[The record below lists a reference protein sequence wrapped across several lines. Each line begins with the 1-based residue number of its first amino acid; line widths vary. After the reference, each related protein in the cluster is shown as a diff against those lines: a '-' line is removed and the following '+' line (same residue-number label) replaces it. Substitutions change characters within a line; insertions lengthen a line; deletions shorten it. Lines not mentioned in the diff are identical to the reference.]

1 MATPLEIVRGI
12 SQVMA
17 NTYDGALDADGE
29 PVKIGL
35 KREEGHPINDAR
47 VMDGFSVK
55 FEGEKLCIYYHAEV
69 LLKDVYGKDFEGDID
84 QMITD
89 ISTFLKKEYKKI
101 TKSTLTLTPAKDE
114 EVHVLVQ
121 NTSRIRTWVQAY
133 KKFDIGGMGDTEK
146 IRDASED
153 RLEDSFRKFL
163 DQGDLG
169 KRAKNDKRK
178 E

>member
-35 KREEGHPINDAR
+35 KREEGHPINDKR
-47 VMDGFSVK
+47 VMDGFGVK
-55 FEGEKLCIYYHAEV
+55 FEGDKLCIYYHAEV
-69 LLKDVYGKDFEGDID
+69 LLKDVYGKDFEGEID

-89 ISTFLKKEYKKI
+89 IAAFLKKEYKRI
-101 TKSTLTLTPAKDE
+101 TKTALTLTPAKDE
-114 EVHVLVQ
+114 EVQVLVQ

-133 KKFDIGGMGDTEK
+133 KKFDIGGMGETEK
-146 IRDASED
+146 TRDASED